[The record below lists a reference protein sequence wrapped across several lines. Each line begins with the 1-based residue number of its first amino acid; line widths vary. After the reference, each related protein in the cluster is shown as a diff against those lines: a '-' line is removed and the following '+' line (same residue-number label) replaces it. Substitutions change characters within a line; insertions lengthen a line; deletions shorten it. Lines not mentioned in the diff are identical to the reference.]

1 MEALNS
7 KKQDG
12 AITIMGSKV
21 RRATRRL
28 ALPGPPIRTQASDS
42 SNMVILG
49 TN

>member
-21 RRATRRL
+21 RRACPARSPNKDPGKWLLKHGNLGDKLRL
-28 ALPGPPIRTQASDS
+28 
-42 SNMVILG
+42 
-49 TN
+49 